1 MKLDIE
7 RFDLDGCLYP
17 RNGQLASPALVLY
30 DNVPGGAGH
39 VRRVAN
45 DGVLRDVLEASRA
58 FLSSCECGTS
68 CSGCL
73 RNFRNQYWHDK
84 LNRHLVLDFLKKVL
98 G

>member
-1 MKLDIE
+1 M
-7 RFDLDGCLYP
+7 
-17 RNGQLASPALVLY
+17 LY
-30 DNVPGGAGH
+30 DSVPGGAGH

-45 DGVLRDVLEASRA
+45 EGVLRDVLEASRV

-84 LNRHLVLDFLKKVL
+84 MNRYLVLDFLNRVL